1 VRHGF
6 WTFVLLL
13 MSAVVCVSAIP
24 QSDLPE
30 TSYNEVDTPVN
41 QAPPVV
47 SGVRFVRP
55 TIATVI
61 LSKQVCEVNRGDN
74 SRGLKRKS
82 AHTPVRPNPHSLQDL
97 LCTLLI

>member
-1 VRHGF
+1 MRRGI

-13 MSAVVCVSAIP
+13 LTAVIGASAIP

-47 SGVRFVRP
+47 LGIRFTRP
-55 TIATVI
+55 ARAVI
-61 LSKQVCEVNRGDN
+61 VMPKKTLEASWDQNGPIEEPA
-74 SRGLKRKS
+74 KRFIS
-82 AHTPVRPNPHSLQDL
+82 TRSDSQSLQNL